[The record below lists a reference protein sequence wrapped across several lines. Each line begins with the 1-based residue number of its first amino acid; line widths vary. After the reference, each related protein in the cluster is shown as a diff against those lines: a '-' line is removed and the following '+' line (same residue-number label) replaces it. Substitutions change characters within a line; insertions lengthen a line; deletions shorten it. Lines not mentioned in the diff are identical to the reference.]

1 MAIKSSCYGKGWMFY
16 IRISGEIFENL
27 YNRIVFTA
35 LSRYSEYDFK
45 NLIMTMWPMTSPP
58 SKLWYYPTP
67 ADLNLKNLLPTLY
80 VDDSTKVSDFLANWF
95 FKRMFKRYMYVNIRP
110 SHCPWDHDL
119 NKLNWF
125 YIALVCFPK
134 NCTFPGYAYVVF

>member
-1 MAIKSSCYGKGWMFY
+1 MFY

-45 NLIMTMWPMTSPP
+45 NFIMTMWPMTPPPP

-67 ADLNLKNLLPTLY
+67 ADLNLKNLLPTLHG
-80 VDDSTKVSDFLANWF
+80 DDSNKVSDFLANWF
-95 FKRMFKRYMYVNIRP
+95 FKRMFKRYVNIRP
-110 SHCPWDHDL
+110 SHCDFTLPL
-119 NKLNWF
+119 RS
-125 YIALVCFPK
+125 
-134 NCTFPGYAYVVF
+134 